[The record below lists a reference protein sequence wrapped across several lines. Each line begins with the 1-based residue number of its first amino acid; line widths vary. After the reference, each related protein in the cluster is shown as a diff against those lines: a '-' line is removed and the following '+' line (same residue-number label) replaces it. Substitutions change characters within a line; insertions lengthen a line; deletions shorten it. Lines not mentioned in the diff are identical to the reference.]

1 MLSILVF
8 RPRPVCEM
16 AEDLRLGRLS
26 SGFAQEPERTG
37 SAGV

>member
-8 RPRPVCEM
+8 RPRPGCQM
-16 AEDLRLGRLS
+16 AVDLRLGQLS
-26 SGFAQEPERTG
+26 SGLAREPERTG

>member
-1 MLSILVF
+1 MMSILVF

-16 AEDLRLGRLS
+16 AVDLRVGQFS
-26 SGFAQEPERTG
+26 SGFASEPERTG

>member
-8 RPRPVCEM
+8 RPRPVCEL
-16 AEDLRLGRLS
+16 AVDLQVGQFS
-26 SGFAQEPERTG
+26 DGFAQEPERIG